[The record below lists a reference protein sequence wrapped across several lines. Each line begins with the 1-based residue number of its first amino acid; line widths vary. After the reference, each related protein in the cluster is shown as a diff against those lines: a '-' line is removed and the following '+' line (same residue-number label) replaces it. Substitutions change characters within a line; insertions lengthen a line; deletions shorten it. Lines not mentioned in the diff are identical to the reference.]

1 MSFTLIVAILFLSAF
16 ISGMAVFFVKRDNTS
31 YLKLILSFSGAYLF
45 AITVLHL
52 IPHVYHANT
61 TSPEVIG
68 LYILGGFI
76 FQLLLEQFSQGI
88 EHGHIHHHENTG
100 FPLGIMISLCLHAFL
115 EGMPLI
121 SGQQTKLVFGIA
133 IHHIPAAF
141 ALGSL
146 LLSSTVKKQTIIIM
160 LVIFA
165 AMTPLGFITSSV
177 LSEGEIGNIS
187 QHFDKIMAVVIG
199 IFLHISTTI
208 LFESG
213 SADHHKFNKKKMAAV
228 FLGLAVSLTTFLL
241 PHDHSHGT
249 HGHEHHNHD
258 GHNHDD
264 HDHEHTDGTHD
275 HKHDGHDHSH
285 DHSKDETP
293 KHDDHKGHQH

>member
-1 MSFTLIVAILFLSAF
+1 MNSFLIIAILFISAF
-16 ISGMAVFFVKRDNTS
+16 ISGLSIFFVKRTNANF
-31 YLKLILSFSGAYLF
+31 LKLILSFSGAYLF

-52 IPHVYHANT
+52 IPHVYESTGN

-88 EHGHIHHHENTG
+88 EHGHIHHNENAG
-100 FPLGIMISLCLHAFL
+100 FPIGIMISLCLHAFL
-115 EGMPLI
+115 EGMPLV
-121 SGQQTKLVFGIA
+121 SGHQNELVFGIA

-146 LLSSTVKKQTIIIM
+146 LLNTDLRKNTIILFL
-160 LVIFA
+160 LVFA
-165 AMTPLGFITSSV
+165 AMTPLGFLTSKA
-177 LSEGEIGNIS
+177 LNQGEISNIS

-213 SADHHKFNKKKMAAV
+213 SADHHHFNKKKMAAV
-228 FLGLAVSLTTFLL
+228 FLGIAVSLTTFLF
-241 PHDHSHGT
+241 PSHN
-249 HGHEHHNHD
+249 HGEHD
-258 GHNHDD
+258 GHNHNEHAHPSHTESKEHNHDHDD
-264 HDHEHTDGTHD
+264 HDHSTHD
-275 HKHDGHDHSH
+275 HH
-285 DHSKDETP
+285 
-293 KHDDHKGHQH
+293 